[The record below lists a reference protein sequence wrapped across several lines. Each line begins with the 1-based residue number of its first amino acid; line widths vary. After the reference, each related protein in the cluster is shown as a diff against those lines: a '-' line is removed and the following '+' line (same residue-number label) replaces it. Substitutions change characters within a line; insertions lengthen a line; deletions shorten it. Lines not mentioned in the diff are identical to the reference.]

1 MAFPTVVATSIS
13 TGNSSGIS
21 VSLPAGTT
29 AGDML
34 VLIGAFDGGGVAD
47 TEHDI
52 FVVEAGWTRAALSSA
67 QNFMSAAA
75 FWKVATG
82 SDAATVDLSGN
93 AAAETG
99 NVIALR
105 ITGHGG
111 QVEVGAWN
119 NYAGGGTVSA
129 IPDPSSLTPSWG
141 AADTLWIAA
150 AAWDNASRALSSYPA
165 NYTANQVYAN
175 GANSSANVGTVAAT
189 RQLNAATED
198 PGVFTISAD
207 EQWAAFTIAIKP
219 EGSGG
224 SGVSTTIS
232 ATTAPAVASVTGS
245 VGSAGVSTTISATT
259 APAQVALT
267 GVAGSASGNIRL
279 SLGIQR
285 ERGGYASS
293 LASLKWLVFNA
304 DHTAVIASGSTLTTD
319 ANGNAVIDV
328 NGTSYAAGEYVPVLV
343 TDYNAATA
351 PQDRVVRTFF
361 GFVPA
366 QAQP

>member
-1 MAFPTVVATSIS
+1 MAFPVVASTSVS
-13 TGNSSGIS
+13 SGTSSGIS
-21 VSLPAGTT
+21 VTLPAGTA
-29 AGDML
+29 AGDLL
-34 VLIGAFDGGGVAD
+34 VLIGAFDGAVSE
-47 TEHDI
+47 THDI
-52 FVVEAGWTRAALSSA
+52 FVVESGWTRAALATA
-67 QNFMSAAA
+67 QGYVSGAVL
-75 FWKVATG
+75 WKVATG

-119 NYAGGGTVSA
+119 NYDGGGAVSA
-129 IPDPSSLTPSWG
+129 IPDPPSLAPSWG

-150 AAWDNASRALSSYPA
+150 AAWDNASRTLSSYPA

-189 RQLNAATED
+189 RELNAATED

-224 SGVSTTIS
+224 GSGVSTTV
-232 ATTAPAVASVTGS
+232 ATTTSPADASITGS
-245 VGSAGVSTTISATT
+245 AGSAGVSTTISATT
-259 APAQVALT
+259 SPAQAALT
-267 GVAGSASGNIRL
+267 GVAGSASGDIRL
-279 SLGIQR
+279 GLGIQR
-285 ERGGYASS
+285 ERGGYAASMS
-293 LASLKWLVFNA
+293 SLKWCVFNA
-304 DHTAVIASGSTLTTD
+304 DHTAVIASGTSLTTD

-328 NGTSYAAGEYVPVLV
+328 NGTSYAPGDYVPVLV

-351 PQDRVVRTFF
+351 AQDRVVRTFF

-366 QAQP
+366 QAQS